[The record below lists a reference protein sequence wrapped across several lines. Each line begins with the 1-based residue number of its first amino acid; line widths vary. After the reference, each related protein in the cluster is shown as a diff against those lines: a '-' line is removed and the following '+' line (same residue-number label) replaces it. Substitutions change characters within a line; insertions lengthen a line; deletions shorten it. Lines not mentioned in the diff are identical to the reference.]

1 MPSEERNM
9 KININNKQHETQAKT
24 VSELAAQLQLP
35 AKGVAIAIDNE
46 LKPRTTWD
54 DTILQE
60 GATITIIKAA
70 CGG

>member
-1 MPSEERNM
+1 M
-9 KININNKQHETQAKT
+9 KVTINNKQHETQAKT

-60 GATITIIKAA
+60 GVTITIIKAA

>member
-1 MPSEERNM
+1 M
-9 KININNKQHETQAKT
+9 KVTINNKQHVTQAKT

-60 GATITIIKAA
+60 GVTITIIKAA

>member
-1 MPSEERNM
+1 M
-9 KININNKQHETQAKT
+9 KVRINNKQHETQAKT

-60 GATITIIKAA
+60 GSTITIIKAA

>member
-1 MPSEERNM
+1 M
-9 KININNKQHETQAKT
+9 KVTINNKQHETQAKT